1 MPLINLHDFLPRSR
15 ANGPGE
21 RAVVWVQGC
30 PRRCP
35 GCFNP
40 DTLPFV
46 TKNLVTVDDLESRI
60 LAQEKIDGVTFSG
73 GEPFAQAQA
82 LAELAKKLHERGLS
96 VVCYTGYTLRQL
108 RAGNREDWNALLSE
122 VDLLIDGP
130 FIQELRCHEPYRSSA
145 NQIIHLLTDRIRSEE
160 VHGHQSAEFTLCAGG
175 EIQQTGFPE
184 LPDMDAVMGE
194 ISGILKKRRI
204 KNETPE
210 EGCGNHRT
218 RMV

>member
-1 MPLINLHDFLPRSR
+1 MPLINLHNFVPRSR

-46 TKNLVTVDDLESRI
+46 DREWVTIDELESRI
-60 LAQEKIDGVTFSG
+60 LAQEGIDGVTFSG
-73 GEPFAQAQA
+73 GEPFSQAA
-82 LAELAKKLHERGLS
+82 TLAELAKKLHEHGLT

-108 RAGNREDWNALLSE
+108 KVGNRSDWNALLSE

-130 FIQELRCHEPYRSSA
+130 FIQELRCHEPYRGSA
-145 NQIIHLLTDRIRSEE
+145 NQIPHLLTNRIQLEE
-160 VHGHQSAEFTLCAGG
+160 VHGQSQTAEFTLGAGG
-175 EIQQTGFPE
+175 DIQQTGFPE

-194 ISGILKKRRI
+194 ISGILKQTGGS
-204 KNETPE
+204 NEK
-210 EGCGNHRT
+210 
-218 RMV
+218 